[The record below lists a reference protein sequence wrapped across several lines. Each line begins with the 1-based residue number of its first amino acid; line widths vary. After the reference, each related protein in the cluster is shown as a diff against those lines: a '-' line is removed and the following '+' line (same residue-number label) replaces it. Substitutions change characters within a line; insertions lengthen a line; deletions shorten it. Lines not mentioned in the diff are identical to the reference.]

1 MSRDIEN
8 IQKDIEE
15 LNRNTSIDDSQ
26 EVRLIKELISTL
38 QGAPY
43 PTALN
48 KELYSIWYEHS
59 LIAINNAY
67 SFLNKSGKEPEEE
80 TVIP

>member
-1 MSRDIEN
+1 MSKDTDNIQEDIEAAN
-8 IQKDIEE
+8 KDEY
-15 LNRNTSIDDSQ
+15 SDASQ
-26 EVRLIKELISTL
+26 EVLLIKELISTL

-43 PTALN
+43 PTSVN
-48 KELYSIWYEHS
+48 DELYAIWYEHS

-67 SFLNKSGKEPEEE
+67 AFLNKSDQDEEE